1 MKKRLLSALLTVAM
15 MFSLFPASA
24 FASADQTRGGV
35 DVSTPQTLDTENDPA
50 DVIEIVFNPNGPAL
64 NNSQNPYS
72 PYNPRG
78 GLDWDAMGIDP
89 TRYIEID
96 DRGTPS
102 LSYTATDPAGNKLW
116 TYTCTGFNE
125 SLDLISGRF
134 KLVNRPHPVNL
145 MPIVVGSYSDP
156 HPAAELMDADLDFEL
171 ITLTVNEGCKISGG
185 HYENFHHPAYYDT
198 IPEIVNYGEIS
209 DGTFKDCRVG
219 FRYSRPGLT
228 SVISGGEFSNTRTYQ
243 SYAYHATK
251 ITGGT
256 FHHCLVEF
264 DESIEASAGRLPV
277 FENAMIGFCGTADRG
292 AVVKG
297 GMFRGCAFRP
307 SRDGNSVIEN
317 GFFMFARGDGNSS
330 NKLQAIKGGLFVGL
344 KIDDSYL
351 QDPSNS
357 PYYHVTI
364 EGTVENEH
372 SYLRVISAKDEY
384 DNLYE
389 PGVYSTYPD
398 IYQYHSGTAT
408 VPSTKLATRDF
419 RDAYKNGE
427 PLEIFGN
434 QFTFNDSTAAK
445 NITIDADVL
454 LKRIPLLTLPEKV
467 ENVTGSDMNGTALR
481 AGASA
486 YVRQR
491 HAVSFAQDSSHPD
504 AVYTANDTPLT
515 PAADGVY
522 SYTMAGPD
530 DVVVK
535 QLNKL
540 AIKADG
546 TPDTDGTFK
555 ETGTD
560 GGTTWYG
567 NGWHY
572 DGTTLTITA
581 NQDLSGAK
589 VSVPTEVTSGT
600 TRNGLFEHGL
610 TLNGGNATNSV
621 VFESFTDNTGTAQP
635 KTLHVP
641 AGATVNGAVCA
652 SGTAY
657 ILGDPALTVG
667 QPAGT
672 PVGSLWKA
680 EGSDGSAVSESDLSL
695 PEGSFGN
702 AELAFKMGER
712 SELTLTLTQPPVRS
726 LSVPEN
732 CTVYINGIAQ
742 TPADSYLVHPGETV
756 KVENPD
762 PTGGPYAW
770 SSEEVTLTPS
780 ADTSSCSFVV
790 PAGEGGITIA
800 VTTAPDSP
808 PTPDVT
814 DDAGASVG
822 GSIAVSVLLGGAAY
836 LVGTNIWLTELYG
849 TVPQNRIQL
858 ALALWNRANCPAPE
872 STVLY
877 PDIDED
883 DADAQAAARWCV
895 EQGLLKDYRKTD
907 ADGTET
913 AVFKPYLYTFRAK
926 SIKAWYDLDR
936 LLHETQ

>member
-35 DVSTPQTLDTENDPA
+35 DVSAPQTLDTENDLA
-50 DVIEIVFNPNGPAL
+50 DVTKIVFNPNGPVL
-64 NNSQNPYS
+64 NNSF
-72 PYNPRG
+72 NPRG
-78 GLDWDAMGIDP
+78 GLNWDDMGIDP
-89 TRYIEID
+89 TDYMTTD
-96 DRGTPS
+96 DRGIPS
-102 LSYTATDPAGNKLW
+102 LSYTDIDSAGNALW

-125 SLDLISGRF
+125 SLYLISGRF
-134 KLVNRPHPVNL
+134 ELVNRPRPVNL
-145 MPIVVGSYSDP
+145 MHIVVGSYSDP
-156 HPAAELMDADLDFEL
+156 HPAAELMDADLDFNE

-185 HYENFHHPAYYDT
+185 HYENFHHPAYDGF
-198 IPEIVNYGEIS
+198 EILNYGEIS
-209 DGTFKDCRVG
+209 GGTFKDCRVDFYG
-219 FRYSRPGLT
+219 NPDLPT
-228 SVISGGEFSNTRTYQ
+228 VISGGEFSNTTTTQ
-243 SYAYHATK
+243 SFAYHATK

-277 FENAMIGFCGTADRG
+277 FDDARIDFCGTAERG

-297 GMFRGCAFRP
+297 GLFRGCYFRP
-307 SRDGNSVIEN
+307 SDYGNSVIEN
-317 GFFMFARGDGNSS
+317 GFFLSASGEVYTS
-330 NKLQAIKGGLFVGL
+330 NKLQAIKGGLFFNSR
-344 KIDDSYL
+344 INDRYL
-351 QDPSNS
+351 EEPSNS
-357 PYYHVTI
+357 PYYYVTI
-364 EGTVENEH
+364 EGDVKNRH
-372 SYLRVISAKDEY
+372 SYLSVISAKDEY
-384 DNLYE
+384 GNPCD
-389 PGVYSTYPD
+389 PGRYTTYPD
-398 IYQYHSGTAT
+398 IYQYYSGAATA
-408 VPSTKLATRDF
+408 PSIKLATRDF

-427 PLEIFGN
+427 PLEIFGK
-434 QFTFNDSTAAK
+434 QFTFNDSTAAD

-467 ENVTGSDMNGTALR
+467 ENVTGSDMNGTALQ
-481 AGASA
+481 AGESA

-491 HAVSFAQDSSHPD
+491 HAVSFTQDPSHRD
-504 AVYTANDTPLT
+504 AVYTANDTLLT
-515 PAADGVY
+515 PAGGVY

-546 TPDTDGTFK
+546 KPDTDGTFK

-560 GGTTWYG
+560 GVTTTWYG
-567 NGWHY
+567 DGWHY

-589 VSVPTEVTSGT
+589 VSVPTEVTGGT
-600 TRNGLFEHGL
+600 TQNGLFEHGL
-610 TLNGGNATNSV
+610 TLSGGNATNSV
-621 VFESFTDNTGTAQP
+621 VFESFTDRTSTAQP
-635 KTLHVP
+635 KILHVP
-641 AGATVNGAVCA
+641 AGATINEAGCA
-652 SGTAY
+652 SGTADL
-657 ILGDPALTVG
+657 LGDPALTVG

-680 EGSDGSAVSESDLSL
+680 SSNGAAVSESDLSL

-726 LSVPEN
+726 LFVPEN

-742 TPADSYLVHPGETV
+742 PPAESYLVHPGETV

-790 PAGEGGITIA
+790 PAGEGDITIA
-800 VTTAPDSP
+800 VTTAPGSP
-808 PTPDVT
+808 TTPDVT
-814 DDAGASVG
+814 DGAGASVG

-858 ALALWNRANCPAPE
+858 ALALWNRADCPTPE

-883 DADAQAAARWCV
+883 DTDAQAAARWCV

>member
-1 MKKRLLSALLTVAM
+1 M
-15 MFSLFPASA
+15 
-24 FASADQTRGGV
+24 
-35 DVSTPQTLDTENDPA
+35 
-50 DVIEIVFNPNGPAL
+50 L
-64 NNSQNPYS
+64 NNS
-72 PYNPRG
+72 YNPKG
-78 GLDWDAMGIDP
+78 GLDWAIMGIDP
-89 TRYIEID
+89 TPYMEKD
-96 DRGTPS
+96 DRGIPS
-102 LSYTATDPAGNKLW
+102 LSYTATDSAGNKLW
-116 TYTCTGFNE
+116 TYTCTGFSE

-145 MPIVVGSYSDP
+145 MPIDVGSSSS
-156 HPAAELMDADLDFEL
+156 AAELMNADLDFEL

-185 HYENFHHPAYYDT
+185 YYENLHHPAYYDT

-209 DGTFKDCRVG
+209 DGTFKNCRVG

-264 DESIEASAGRLPV
+264 DESIEASAGSLPV

-297 GMFRGCAFRP
+297 GIFKNCAFRP

-317 GFFMFARGDGNSS
+317 GFFMFAHGDGNSS
-330 NKLQAIKGGLFVGL
+330 NQLQAIKGGLFVGL

-351 QDPSNS
+351 QNPSNS

-384 DNLYE
+384 DNLYK
-389 PGVYSTYPD
+389 PGEYPTYPD
-398 IYQYHSGTAT
+398 IYQYYSVPAT
-408 VPSTKLATRDF
+408 VPSTKLTTRDF

-434 QFTFNDSTAAK
+434 QFTFNDGDSDSTADN
-445 NITIDADVL
+445 NITINTNVL

-467 ENVTGSDMNGTALR
+467 ENVTGTDMDGHPLQ

-486 YVRQR
+486 YVRQQ
-491 HAVSFAQDSSHPD
+491 HGVSFKQDSNHPD

-515 PAADGVY
+515 PAGGVY

-540 AIKADG
+540 AIKPDG
-546 TPDTDGTFK
+546 KPDTDGTFK

-560 GGTTWYG
+560 GVTTTWYG
-567 NGWHY
+567 DGWHY

-581 NQDLSGAK
+581 DQDLSGAK

-600 TRNGLFEHGL
+600 TQNGLFEHGL

-621 VFESFTDNTGTAQP
+621 VFEPFVDNTGTAQP
-635 KTLHVP
+635 KILHVP
-641 AGATVNGAVCA
+641 AGATINGAVCT

-680 EGSDGSAVSESDLSL
+680 SSNGAAVSESDLSL

-702 AELAFKMGER
+702 AELKFRMGER

-726 LSVPEN
+726 LFVPEN
-732 CTVYINGIAQ
+732 CTVYINGNAQ
-742 TPADSYLVHPGETV
+742 PSAESYLVHPDETV

-770 SSEEVTLTPS
+770 SSEEVTLTSS

-790 PAGEGGITIA
+790 PAGEGDITIA

-858 ALALWNRANCPAPE
+858 ALALWNRADCPTPE

-883 DADAQAAARWCV
+883 DTDAQAAARWCV

>member
-1 MKKRLLSALLTVAM
+1 M
-15 MFSLFPASA
+15 
-24 FASADQTRGGV
+24 

-50 DVIEIVFNPNGPAL
+50 DVIKIVFNRNGQVL
-64 NNSQNPYS
+64 NNS
-72 PYNPRG
+72 YNPKG
-78 GLDWDAMGIDP
+78 GLDWDAMGINP
-89 TRYIEID
+89 TPYMEKD
-96 DRGTPS
+96 DRGIPS
-102 LSYTATDPAGNKLW
+102 LSYTAIDPAGNTLW
-116 TYTCTGFNE
+116 TYTCRGFSE

-134 KLVNRPHPVNL
+134 ELVNRPHPVNL
-145 MPIVVGSYSDP
+145 MPIDVGSSSS
-156 HPAAELMDADLDFEL
+156 AAELMGADLDFTE
-171 ITLTVNEGCKISGG
+171 ITLTVNEGSKISGG
-185 HYENFHHPAYYDT
+185 YYENLHHIFYDGS
-198 IPEIVNYGEIS
+198 EIVNYGEIS
-209 DGTFKDCRVG
+209 GGTFKNCRVD
-219 FRYSRPGLT
+219 FRSSPGLT
-228 SVISGGEFSNTRTYQ
+228 TVISGGDFSNTITYQ

-256 FHHCLVEF
+256 FHRCLVEF
-264 DESIEASAGRLPV
+264 DESIEASAGSLPV
-277 FENAMIGFCGTADRG
+277 FEGAMIGFCGTADRG

-297 GMFRGCAFRP
+297 GVFKSCAFRP

-330 NKLQAIKGGLFVGL
+330 NQLQSIKGGLFVGL
-344 KIDDSYL
+344 KINDSYL

-372 SYLRVISAKDEY
+372 SYLRVISAEDEY
-384 DNLYE
+384 GNLYD
-389 PGVYSTYPD
+389 PGRYSTYPD

-408 VPSTKLATRDF
+408 APSIKLATRDF
-419 RDAYKNGE
+419 RDAYKNDK

-434 QFTFNDSTAAK
+434 QFTFNDFNDSTAAN
-445 NITIDADVL
+445 NITINTDVL

-467 ENVTGSDMNGTALR
+467 ENVNGSDMDGTALQ
-481 AGASA
+481 AGESA
-486 YVRQR
+486 YVRQQ
-491 HAVSFAQDSSHPD
+491 HAVSFTQDSSHPD
-504 AVYTANDTPLT
+504 AVYTANDTLLT
-515 PAADGVY
+515 PAGGVY
-522 SYTMAGPD
+522 SHTMAGPD

-546 TPDTDGTFK
+546 KPDTDGTFK

-567 NGWHY
+567 DGWHY

-589 VSVPTEVTSGT
+589 VSVPTEVTGGT
-600 TRNGLFEHGL
+600 TQNGLFEHGL
-610 TLNGGNATNSV
+610 TLNGGNATESV
-621 VFESFTDNTGTAQP
+621 VFESFTDNTGTVQP

-680 EGSDGSAVSESDLSL
+680 AGSDGAAVSESDLSL

-742 TPADSYLVHPGETV
+742 TPADSYLVHPGQTV

-790 PAGEGGITIA
+790 PAGEGNITIA
-800 VTTAPDSP
+800 VTTTPDSP

-858 ALALWNRANCPAPE
+858 ALALWNRADCPTPE

-883 DADAQAAARWCV
+883 DTDAQAAARWCV

>member
-24 FASADQTRGGV
+24 FASADQTGEV

-50 DVIEIVFNPNGPAL
+50 DVTKIVFNPNG
-64 NNSQNPYS
+64 
-72 PYNPRG
+72 
-78 GLDWDAMGIDP
+78 GLDWATMRIDP
-89 TRYIEID
+89 TDYMKTD
-96 DRGTPS
+96 SSGTPT
-102 LSYTATDPAGNKLW
+102 LFYTATDSAGNKLW
-116 TYTCTGFNE
+116 TYTCSGTYE
-125 SLDLISGRF
+125 YLYLISGRF
-134 KLVNRPHPVNL
+134 ELVNRPRPDYL
-145 MPIVVGSYSDP
+145 LSIVVGSSSDP
-156 HPAAELMDADLDFEL
+156 HPAAELMDADLDFTD

-185 HYENFHHPAYYDT
+185 HYENRHHSIHDG
-198 IPEIVNYGEIS
+198 IEIVNYGEIS
-209 DGTFKDCRVG
+209 GGTFKNSRVG
-219 FRYSRPGLT
+219 FRYSSPGLT
-228 SVISGGEFSNTRTYQ
+228 SVISGGDFSNTTPQ
-243 SYAYHATK
+243 SFAYHATK

-256 FHHCLVEF
+256 FHRCLVEF
-264 DESIEASAGRLPV
+264 DESIEASAGSLPV

-344 KIDDSYL
+344 KINDSYL
-351 QDPSNS
+351 QDPLNS

-372 SYLRVISAKDEY
+372 SYLSVISAEDEY
-384 DNLYE
+384 GNPYD

-408 VPSTKLATRDF
+408 APSIKLATRDF
-419 RDAYKNGE
+419 RDAYKNDK
-427 PLEIFGN
+427 PLEIFGK
-434 QFTFNDSTAAK
+434 QFTFNDSDSTAAN
-445 NITIDADVL
+445 NITINTDVL

-467 ENVTGSDMNGTALR
+467 ENVTGSDMNGTALQ

-486 YVRQR
+486 YVRQQ
-491 HAVSFAQDSSHPD
+491 HAVSFTQDSSHLD

-515 PAADGVY
+515 PAGGVY

-540 AIKADG
+540 AIKPDG
-546 TPDTDGTFK
+546 KPDTDGTFK

-560 GGTTWYG
+560 GVTTTWYG
-567 NGWHY
+567 DGWHY

-610 TLNGGNATNSV
+610 TLSSGNATDSV
-621 VFESFTDNTGTAQP
+621 VFESFTDRTGTAQP

-641 AGATVNGAVCA
+641 AGATINEAVCA

-680 EGSDGSAVSESDLSL
+680 GSNGAAVSESDLSL

-702 AELAFKMGER
+702 AELKFRMGER

-756 KVENPD
+756 KVENSD

-790 PAGEGGITIA
+790 PAGEGNITIA
-800 VTTAPDSP
+800 VTTTPDSP
-808 PTPDVT
+808 TTPDVT

-858 ALALWNRANCPAPE
+858 ALALWNRADCPTPE

-883 DADAQAAARWCV
+883 DTDAQAAARWCV

>member
-1 MKKRLLSALLTVAM
+1 MEPDS
-15 MFSLFPASA
+15 S
-24 FASADQTRGGV
+24 
-35 DVSTPQTLDTENDPA
+35 
-50 DVIEIVFNPNGPAL
+50 
-64 NNSQNPYS
+64 
-72 PYNPRG
+72 
-78 GLDWDAMGIDP
+78 
-89 TRYIEID
+89 
-96 DRGTPS
+96 GTPT
-102 LSYTATDPAGNKLW
+102 LFYTATDHAGNKLW
-116 TYTCTGFNE
+116 TYTCRGTYE
-125 SLDLISGRF
+125 YLYLISGRF
-134 KLVNRPHPVNL
+134 ELVNRPQPDYL
-145 MPIVVGSYSDP
+145 LSIDVGSSSS
-156 HPAAELMDADLDFEL
+156 AAELMDADLNFNL
-171 ITLTVNEGCKISGG
+171 ITLTVNEGSKISGG
-185 HYENFHHPAYYDT
+185 HYENLHNTYHRGF
-198 IPEIVNYGEIS
+198 EILNYGEIS
-209 DGTFKDCRVG
+209 GGTFKNCRVD
-219 FRYSRPGLT
+219 FRGSPAFPT
-228 SVISGGEFSNTRTYQ
+228 VISGGDFSNSITHQ
-243 SYAYHATK
+243 SFAYHATK

-277 FENAMIGFCGTADRG
+277 FEGAMIGFRGTEERG

-297 GMFRGCAFRP
+297 GLFRNCDFRP
-307 SRDGNSVIEN
+307 SRYGNSVIEN
-317 GFFMFARGDGNSS
+317 GFFLFACGDVNSRQ
-330 NKLQAIKGGLFVGL
+330 KLQAINGGLFVGL

-357 PYYHVTI
+357 PFYHVTI

-384 DNLYE
+384 GNLYD
-389 PGVYSTYPD
+389 PGGYSTYPD
-398 IYQYHSGTAT
+398 IYQYYNGNATA
-408 VPSTKLATRDF
+408 PSIKLTTRDF

-434 QFTFNDSTAAK
+434 QFTFNDSTAAN

-467 ENVTGSDMNGTALR
+467 ENVTGSDMNGTALQ
-481 AGASA
+481 AGKSA

-491 HAVSFAQDSSHPD
+491 HAVSFTQDSSHPD

-515 PAADGVY
+515 PAGGVY

-546 TPDTDGTFK
+546 KPDTDGTFK

-560 GGTTWYG
+560 GVTTTWYG
-567 NGWHY
+567 DGWHY

-581 NQDLSGAK
+581 DQDLSGAK

-600 TRNGLFEHGL
+600 TQNGLFEHGL

-621 VFESFTDNTGTAQP
+621 VFESFTDRTDTAQP
-635 KTLHVP
+635 KILHVP
-641 AGATVNGAVCA
+641 AGATINGAVCT

-680 EGSDGSAVSESDLSL
+680 EGSDGAAVSESDLSL

-726 LSVPEN
+726 LFVPEN

-742 TPADSYLVHPGETV
+742 PPAESYLVHPGETV
-756 KVENPD
+756 KVENSD
-762 PTGGPYAW
+762 STGGPYTW

-790 PAGEGGITIA
+790 PAGEGNITIA
-800 VTTAPDSP
+800 VTTAPGSP
-808 PTPDVT
+808 TTPDVT
-814 DDAGASVG
+814 DGAGASVG

-858 ALALWNRANCPAPE
+858 ALALWNRADRPVPE

-883 DADAQAAARWCV
+883 DTDAQAAARWCV

>member
-24 FASADQTRGGV
+24 FASADQTGEV

-50 DVIEIVFNPNGPAL
+50 DVTKIVFNPNG
-64 NNSQNPYS
+64 
-72 PYNPRG
+72 
-78 GLDWDAMGIDP
+78 GLDWATMRIDP
-89 TRYIEID
+89 TDYMKTD
-96 DRGTPS
+96 SSGTPT
-102 LSYTATDPAGNKLW
+102 LFYTATDSAGNKLW
-116 TYTCTGFNE
+116 TYTCSGTYE
-125 SLDLISGRF
+125 YLYLISGRF
-134 KLVNRPHPVNL
+134 ELVNRPRPDYL
-145 MPIVVGSYSDP
+145 LSIVVGSSSDP
-156 HPAAELMDADLDFEL
+156 HPAAELMDADLDFTD

-185 HYENFHHPAYYDT
+185 HYENRHHSIHDG
-198 IPEIVNYGEIS
+198 IEIVNYGEIS
-209 DGTFKDCRVG
+209 GGTFKNSRVG
-219 FRYSRPGLT
+219 FRYSSPGLT
-228 SVISGGEFSNTRTYQ
+228 SVISGGDFSNTTPQ
-243 SYAYHATK
+243 SFAYHATK

-256 FHHCLVEF
+256 FHRCLVEF
-264 DESIEASAGRLPV
+264 DESIEASAGSLPV

-344 KIDDSYL
+344 KINDSYL
-351 QDPSNS
+351 QDPLNS

-372 SYLRVISAKDEY
+372 SYLSVISAEDEY
-384 DNLYE
+384 GNLYN

-408 VPSTKLATRDF
+408 APSTKLTTRDF
-419 RDAYKNGE
+419 RDAYKNDK

-467 ENVTGSDMNGTALR
+467 ENVTGSDMNGTALQ
-481 AGASA
+481 AGESA

-491 HAVSFAQDSSHPD
+491 HAVSFMQDSSHRD

-515 PAADGVY
+515 PAGGVY

-540 AIKADG
+540 AIKPDG
-546 TPDTDGTFK
+546 KPDTDGTFK

-560 GGTTWYG
+560 GVTTTWYG
-567 NGWHY
+567 DGWHY

-581 NQDLSGAK
+581 NQDLIGAK
-589 VSVPTEVTSGT
+589 VSVPTEVTGGT
-600 TRNGLFEHGL
+600 TQNGLFEHGL
-610 TLNGGNATNSV
+610 TLSGGNATDSV

-858 ALALWNRANCPAPE
+858 ALALWNRADCPTPE

-883 DADAQAAARWCV
+883 DTDAQAAARWCV

>member
-1 MKKRLLSALLTVAM
+1 MHRR
-15 MFSLFPASA
+15 
-24 FASADQTRGGV
+24 TRPGGGV
-35 DVSTPQTLDTENDPA
+35 DVSTPQTLDTENDLA
-50 DVIEIVFNPNGPAL
+50 DVTEIVFNPNGPVL
-64 NNSQNPYS
+64 NNS
-72 PYNPRG
+72 YNPKG
-78 GLDWDAMGIDP
+78 GLDWATMGIDP
-89 TRYIEID
+89 TPYMEKD
-96 DRGTPS
+96 DRGIPS
-102 LSYTATDPAGNKLW
+102 LSYTATDSAGNKLW
-116 TYTCTGFNE
+116 TYTCTGFSE

-156 HPAAELMDADLDFEL
+156 HPAAELMDADLDFNE
-171 ITLTVNEGCKISGG
+171 ITLTVTEGCKISGG
-185 HYENFHHPAYYDT
+185 NYENFHHPAYGGF
-198 IPEIVNYGEIS
+198 EILNYGEIS
-209 DGTFKDCRVG
+209 GGTFKDCCVD
-219 FRYSRPGLT
+219 FYSRPGLT
-228 SVISGGEFSNTRTYQ
+228 TVISGGDFRNTITHQ

-256 FHHCLVEF
+256 FHRCLVEF

-277 FENAMIGFCGTADRG
+277 FEGAMIGFRGTEERG

-297 GMFRGCAFRP
+297 GLFRNCDFRP
-307 SRDGNSVIEN
+307 SRYGNSVIEN
-317 GFFMFARGDGNSS
+317 GFFLFACGDVNSRQ
-330 NKLQAIKGGLFVGL
+330 KLQAINGGLFVGL

-372 SYLRVISAKDEY
+372 SYLRVISAEDEY
-384 DNLYE
+384 GNLYD

-408 VPSTKLATRDF
+408 APSTKLTTRDF
-419 RDAYKNGE
+419 RDAYKNGG
-427 PLEIFGN
+427 PLDIFGK
-434 QFTFNDSTAAK
+434 QFTFNDSTAAN
-445 NITIDADVL
+445 NITINTDVL

-467 ENVTGSDMNGTALR
+467 ENVTGSNMNGTALQ

-486 YVRQR
+486 YVRQQ
-491 HAVSFAQDSSHPD
+491 HAVSFTQDPSHPD

-515 PAADGVY
+515 PAGGVY

-540 AIKADG
+540 AIKPDG

-567 NGWHY
+567 DGWHY
-572 DGTTLTITA
+572 NGTTLTITA
-581 NQDLSGAK
+581 DQDLSGAK
-589 VSVPTEVTSGT
+589 ISVPTEVTGGT
-600 TRNGLFEHGL
+600 TQNGLFEHGL

-621 VFESFTDNTGTAQP
+621 VFESFTDRTDTAQP
-635 KTLHVP
+635 KILHVP
-641 AGATVNGAVCA
+641 AGATINEAVCA

-680 EGSDGSAVSESDLSL
+680 EGPDGAAVSESDLSL

-702 AELAFKMGER
+702 AKLTFKMGER

-770 SSEEVTLTPS
+770 SSGEVTLTPS

-790 PAGEGGITIA
+790 PAGEGDITIA

-858 ALALWNRANCPAPE
+858 ALALWNRADCPTPE

-883 DADAQAAARWCV
+883 DTDAQAAARWCV

>member
-50 DVIEIVFNPNGPAL
+50 DVTKIVFNPNGPVL
-64 NNSQNPYS
+64 NNSF
-72 PYNPRG
+72 NPRG
-78 GLDWDAMGIDP
+78 GLDWDDMGIDP
-89 TRYIEID
+89 TDYMTTD
-96 DRGTPS
+96 DRGIPS
-102 LSYTATDPAGNKLW
+102 LSYTDIDSAGNALW

-125 SLDLISGRF
+125 SLYLISGRF
-134 KLVNRPHPVNL
+134 ELVNRPRPVNL
-145 MPIVVGSYSDP
+145 MHIVVGSYSDP
-156 HPAAELMDADLDFEL
+156 HPAAELMDADLDFNE
-171 ITLTVNEGCKISGG
+171 ITLTVTEGCKISGG
-185 HYENFHHPAYYDT
+185 HYENFHHPAYDGF
-198 IPEIVNYGEIS
+198 EILNYGEIS
-209 DGTFKDCRVG
+209 GGTFKDCRVDFYG
-219 FRYSRPGLT
+219 NPDLPT
-228 SVISGGEFSNTRTYQ
+228 VISGGEFSNTTTTQ
-243 SYAYHATK
+243 SFAYHATK

-277 FENAMIGFCGTADRG
+277 FDDARIDFCGTAERG

-297 GMFRGCAFRP
+297 GLFRGCYFRP
-307 SRDGNSVIEN
+307 SDYGNSVIEN
-317 GFFMFARGDGNSS
+317 GFFLSASGEVYTS
-330 NKLQAIKGGLFVGL
+330 NKLQAIKGGLFFNSR
-344 KIDDSYL
+344 INDRYL
-351 QDPSNS
+351 EEPSNS
-357 PYYHVTI
+357 PYYYVTI
-364 EGTVENEH
+364 EGDVKNRH
-372 SYLRVISAKDEY
+372 SYLSVISAKDEY
-384 DNLYE
+384 GNPCD
-389 PGVYSTYPD
+389 PGRYTTYPD
-398 IYQYHSGTAT
+398 IYQYYSGAATA
-408 VPSTKLATRDF
+408 PSIKLATRDF

-427 PLEIFGN
+427 PLDIFGK
-434 QFTFNDSTAAK
+434 QFTFNDSTAAN

-467 ENVTGSDMNGTALR
+467 ENVTGSDMNGTALQ
-481 AGASA
+481 AGESA

-491 HAVSFAQDSSHPD
+491 HAVSFTQDSSHPD
-504 AVYTANDTPLT
+504 AVYTANDTLLT
-515 PAADGVY
+515 PAGGVY

-540 AIKADG
+540 AIKPDG
-546 TPDTDGTFK
+546 KPDTDGTFK

-560 GGTTWYG
+560 GVTTTWYG
-567 NGWHY
+567 DGWHY

-581 NQDLSGAK
+581 DQDLSGAK
-589 VSVPTEVTSGT
+589 VSVPTEVTGGT

-621 VFESFTDNTGTAQP
+621 VFEPFVDNTGTAQP
-635 KTLHVP
+635 KILHVP
-641 AGATVNGAVCA
+641 AGATINGAVCA

-680 EGSDGSAVSESDLSL
+680 KGSDGAAVSESDLSL

-702 AELAFKMGER
+702 AELKFRMGER

-726 LSVPEN
+726 LFVPEN
-732 CTVYINGIAQ
+732 CTVYINDIAQ
-742 TPADSYLVHPGETV
+742 TPAESYRVHPGETV

-770 SSEEVTLTPS
+770 SSGEVTLTPS

-790 PAGEGGITIA
+790 PAGEGDITIA
-800 VTTAPDSP
+800 VTTAPGSP

-858 ALALWNRANCPAPE
+858 ALALWNRADCPTPE

-883 DADAQAAARWCV
+883 DTDAQAAARWCV

>member
-1 MKKRLLSALLTVAM
+1 MKKRLLSALLAVAM

-50 DVIEIVFNPNGPAL
+50 DVIEIVFNPNGPVL
-64 NNSQNPYS
+64 NNS
-72 PYNPRG
+72 YNPKG
-78 GLDWDAMGIDP
+78 GLDWDDMGIDP
-89 TRYIEID
+89 TDYMTTD
-96 DRGTPS
+96 DRGTPT
-102 LSYTATDPAGNKLW
+102 LSYTATDSAGNKLW
-116 TYTCTGFNE
+116 TYYYSYPYE
-125 SLDLISGRF
+125 YLYLISGRF
-134 KLVNRPHPVNL
+134 ELVNRPRPAYL
-145 MPIVVGSYSDP
+145 LSIVVGSYSDP
-156 HPAAELMDADLDFEL
+156 HPAAELMGADLDFTD
-171 ITLTVNEGCKISGG
+171 ITLTVTEGCKISGG
-185 HYENFHHPAYYDT
+185 HYENRHHSIHDGF
-198 IPEIVNYGEIS
+198 EIVNYGEIS
-209 DGTFKDCRVG
+209 GGTFKNSRVD
-219 FRYSRPGLT
+219 FHSRPGLT
-228 SVISGGEFSNTRTYQ
+228 TVISGGEFSNTTPQ
-243 SYAYHATK
+243 SFAYHATK

-264 DESIEASAGRLPV
+264 DESIEASAGHLPV
-277 FENAMIGFCGTADRG
+277 FDDARIDFCGTAERG

-297 GMFRGCAFRP
+297 GLFRGCYFRP
-307 SRDGNSVIEN
+307 SDYGNSVIEN
-317 GFFMFARGDGNSS
+317 GFFLSASGEVYTT
-330 NKLQAIKGGLFVGL
+330 NKLQAITGGLFFNSR
-344 KIDDSYL
+344 INDRYL
-351 QDPSNS
+351 EEPSNS
-357 PYYHVTI
+357 PYYYVTI
-364 EGTVENEH
+364 EGDVKNRH
-372 SYLRVISAKDEY
+372 SYLSVISAKDEY
-384 DNLYE
+384 GNPCD
-389 PGVYSTYPD
+389 PGRYTTYPD
-398 IYQYHSGTAT
+398 IYQYYSGAATA
-408 VPSTKLATRDF
+408 PSIKLATRDF

-434 QFTFNDSTAAK
+434 QFTFNDSTAAD

-491 HAVSFAQDSSHPD
+491 HEVSFTQDSSHPD

-540 AIKADG
+540 AIKPDG
-546 TPDTDGTFK
+546 KPDTDGTFK

-560 GGTTWYG
+560 GVTTTWYG
-567 NGWHY
+567 DGWHY

-589 VSVPTEVTSGT
+589 VSVPTEVTDGT

-610 TLNGGNATNSV
+610 TLNGGNATESV
-621 VFESFTDNTGTAQP
+621 VFESFTDNTGAAHP
-635 KTLHVP
+635 KILHVP
-641 AGATVNGAVCA
+641 AGATINEAVCA

-680 EGSDGSAVSESDLSL
+680 EGSDGAAVSERDLSL

-756 KVENPD
+756 KVVNPD

-790 PAGEGGITIA
+790 PAGEGNITIA

-858 ALALWNRANCPAPE
+858 ALALWNRADCPAPE

>member
-1 MKKRLLSALLTVAM
+1 M
-15 MFSLFPASA
+15 
-24 FASADQTRGGV
+24 

-50 DVIEIVFNPNGPAL
+50 DVTKIVFNPNGPVL
-64 NNSQNPYS
+64 NNSQK
-72 PYNPRG
+72 PYNPEG
-78 GLDWDAMGIDP
+78 GLDWAAMGINPAPYMKTDSSG
-89 TRYIEID
+89 I
-96 DRGTPS
+96 PS
-102 LSYTATDPAGNKLW
+102 LIYTATDSAGNALW
-116 TYTCTGFNE
+116 KYIYSYPNE
-125 SLDLISGRF
+125 SLYLISGRF
-134 KLVNRPHPVNL
+134 ELVNRPRPAYL
-145 MPIVVGSYSDP
+145 LSIDVGSYSDP
-156 HPAAELMDADLDFEL
+156 HSAAELMNADLDFNS
-171 ITLTVNEGCKISGG
+171 ITLTVNEGSKISGG
-185 HYENFHHPAYYDT
+185 HYENLHHS
-198 IPEIVNYGEIS
+198 IHRGFEIVNHGEIS
-209 DGTFKDCRVG
+209 GGTFKDCRVD
-219 FRYSRPGLT
+219 FHSNPGLT
-228 SVISGGEFSNTRTYQ
+228 TVISGGDFSNTTTNQ
-243 SYAYHATK
+243 SFAYHATK

-256 FHHCLVEF
+256 FHDCLVEF
-264 DESIEASAGRLPV
+264 DESIEASAGHLPV
-277 FENAMIGFCGTADRG
+277 FEDAKIDFCGTEERG

-297 GMFRGCAFRP
+297 GMFKSCYFCP
-307 SRDGNSVIEN
+307 SSYGNSVIEN
-317 GFFMFARGDGNSS
+317 GFFLFAYGDVYSY
-330 NKLQAIKGGLFVGL
+330 NKLQAITGGLFVSSKINDRYL
-344 KIDDSYL
+344 K
-351 QDPSNS
+351 DPSNS
-357 PYYHVTI
+357 PYYYVTI
-364 EGTVENEH
+364 EGTVKNDY
-372 SYLRVISAKDEY
+372 SYLSLISAKDEY
-384 DNLYE
+384 GNLYDL
-389 PGVYSTYPD
+389 GGYSTYPD
-398 IYQYHSGTAT
+398 IYQYYSGAATA
-408 VPSTKLATRDF
+408 PSIKLTTGDF
-419 RDAYKNGE
+419 RDAYKKGE
-427 PLEIFGN
+427 PLDIFGN
-434 QFTFNDSTAAK
+434 QFTFNDRTAAN

-467 ENVTGSDMNGTALR
+467 ESVTGSDMNGTALQ

-491 HAVSFAQDSSHPD
+491 HAVSFTQDPSHPD
-504 AVYTANDTPLT
+504 AVYTANDTLLT
-515 PAADGVY
+515 PAGGVY
-522 SYTMAGPD
+522 RYTMAGPD

-560 GGTTWYG
+560 GVTTWYG
-567 NGWHY
+567 DGWHY

-581 NQDLSGAK
+581 DQDLSGAK
-589 VSVPTEVTSGT
+589 VSVPTEVTGGT
-600 TRNGLFEHGL
+600 TQNGLFEHGL
-610 TLNGGNATNSV
+610 TLNGGNATESV
-621 VFESFTDNTGTAQP
+621 VFESFVDNTGTAQP

-641 AGATVNGAVCA
+641 AGATVNGAVCT

-657 ILGDPALTVG
+657 ILGDPALKVG

-680 EGSDGSAVSESDLSL
+680 EGSDGAAVSESDLSL

-726 LSVPEN
+726 LSVPKN

-742 TPADSYLVHPGETV
+742 TPAESYLVHPGQTV
-756 KVENPD
+756 KVENLD

-808 PTPDVT
+808 TTPDVT

-858 ALALWNRANCPAPE
+858 ALALWNRADCPAPE

-883 DADAQAAARWCV
+883 DTDAQAAARWCV

>member
-35 DVSTPQTLDTENDPA
+35 DVSTPQTLDTENDLA
-50 DVIEIVFNPNGPAL
+50 DVTEIVFNPNGPVL
-64 NNSQNPYS
+64 NNS
-72 PYNPRG
+72 YNPKG

-89 TRYIEID
+89 TPYMEKD

-102 LSYTATDPAGNKLW
+102 LSYTATDSAGNKLW
-116 TYTCTGFNE
+116 TYTCRGFSE

-156 HPAAELMDADLDFEL
+156 HPAAELMDADLDFNE
-171 ITLTVNEGCKISGG
+171 ITLTVTEGCKISGG
-185 HYENFHHPAYYDT
+185 HYENFHHPAYDGF
-198 IPEIVNYGEIS
+198 EILNYGEIS
-209 DGTFKDCRVG
+209 GGTFKNCRVD
-219 FRYSRPGLT
+219 FRSSPGLT
-228 SVISGGEFSNTRTYQ
+228 TVISGGDFSNTITYQ

-256 FHHCLVEF
+256 FHRCLVEF
-264 DESIEASAGRLPV
+264 DESIEASAGSLPV
-277 FENAMIGFCGTADRG
+277 FEGAMIGFRGTEERG

-297 GMFRGCAFRP
+297 GVFKSCAFRP

-330 NKLQAIKGGLFVGL
+330 NQLQAIKGGLFVGL
-344 KIDDSYL
+344 KINDSYL
-351 QDPSNS
+351 QNPSNS

-372 SYLRVISAKDEY
+372 SYLRVISAEDEY
-384 DNLYE
+384 GNLYN
-389 PGVYSTYPD
+389 PGRYSTYPD

-408 VPSTKLATRDF
+408 APSIKLATRDF
-419 RDAYKNGE
+419 RDAYKNDK

-434 QFTFNDSTAAK
+434 QFTFNDFNDSTAAN
-445 NITIDADVL
+445 NITINTDVL

-467 ENVTGSDMNGTALR
+467 ENVTGSDMNGTALQ
-481 AGASA
+481 AGKSA

-491 HAVSFAQDSSHPD
+491 HAVSFTQDSSHPD

-515 PAADGVY
+515 PAGGVY

-567 NGWHY
+567 DGWHY
-572 DGTTLTITA
+572 DGTTLTITD
-581 NQDLSGAK
+581 NQDLRGAK
-589 VSVPTEVTSGT
+589 VSVHTEVTGGT

-610 TLNGGNATNSV
+610 TLNGGNATESV
-621 VFESFTDNTGTAQP
+621 VFESFTDNTGAAQP

-641 AGATVNGAVCA
+641 ASATINEAVCN

-680 EGSDGSAVSESDLSL
+680 SSNGAAVSESDLSL

-742 TPADSYLVHPGETV
+742 TPADNYLVHPGETV
-756 KVENPD
+756 KVVNPD

-780 ADTSSCSFVV
+780 ADTSSCSFVI

-858 ALALWNRANCPAPE
+858 ALALWNRADCPTPE

>member
-1 MKKRLLSALLTVAM
+1 MKKRLLSALLAVAM

-50 DVIEIVFNPNGPAL
+50 DVTEIVFNRNGPVL
-64 NNSQNPYS
+64 NNS
-72 PYNPRG
+72 YNPKG
-78 GLDWDAMGIDP
+78 GLDWATMGIDP
-89 TRYIEID
+89 TPYMEKD
-96 DRGTPS
+96 DRGIPS
-102 LSYTATDPAGNKLW
+102 LSYTATDSAGNKLW
-116 TYTCTGFNE
+116 TYTCRGFSE

-145 MPIVVGSYSDP
+145 MPIDVGSYSDP
-156 HPAAELMDADLDFEL
+156 HPAAELMDADLDFNE

-185 HYENFHHPAYYDT
+185 HYENFHHPAYDGF
-198 IPEIVNYGEIS
+198 EILNYGEIS
-209 DGTFKDCRVG
+209 GGTFKNCRVD
-219 FRYSRPGLT
+219 FRSSPGLT
-228 SVISGGEFSNTRTYQ
+228 TVISGGDFSNTITYQ

-256 FHHCLVEF
+256 FHRCLVEF
-264 DESIEASAGRLPV
+264 DESIEASAGSLPV
-277 FENAMIGFCGTADRG
+277 FEGAMIGFRGTEERG

-330 NKLQAIKGGLFVGL
+330 NQLQAIKGGLFVGL
-344 KIDDSYL
+344 KINDSYL
-351 QDPSNS
+351 QNPSNS

-372 SYLRVISAKDEY
+372 SYLSVISAKDEY
-384 DNLYE
+384 GNLYN
-389 PGVYSTYPD
+389 PGRYSTYPD

-408 VPSTKLATRDF
+408 APSIKLATRDF
-419 RDAYKNGE
+419 RDAYKNDK
-427 PLEIFGN
+427 PLEIFGK
-434 QFTFNDSTAAK
+434 QFTFNDSTAAN

-467 ENVTGSDMNGTALR
+467 ENVTGSDMNGTALQ

-491 HAVSFAQDSSHPD
+491 HAVSFTQDSSHPD
-504 AVYTANDTPLT
+504 AVYTANDTLLT
-515 PAADGVY
+515 PAGGVY

-546 TPDTDGTFK
+546 KPDTDGTFK

-560 GGTTWYG
+560 GVTTWYG

-572 DGTTLTITA
+572 NGTTLTITA
-581 NQDLSGAK
+581 DQDLSGAK
-589 VSVPTEVTSGT
+589 VSVPTEVTGGT
-600 TRNGLFEHGL
+600 TQNGLFEHGL
-610 TLNGGNATNSV
+610 TLNGGNATESV
-621 VFESFTDNTGTAQP
+621 VFESFTDNTSAAHP

-641 AGATVNGAVCA
+641 AGATINEAVCA

-680 EGSDGSAVSESDLSL
+680 ASSNGAAVSESDLSL

-702 AELAFKMGER
+702 AELKFRMGER

-732 CTVYINGIAQ
+732 CTVYINDIAQ
-742 TPADSYLVHPGETV
+742 PSAESYLVHPGETV

-790 PAGEGGITIA
+790 PAGEGNITIA
-800 VTTAPDSP
+800 VTTTPDSP

-858 ALALWNRANCPAPE
+858 ALALWNRADCPTPE

-883 DADAQAAARWCV
+883 DTDAQAAARWCV

>member
-1 MKKRLLSALLTVAM
+1 MKKRLLSALLAVAM

-50 DVIEIVFNPNGPAL
+50 DVTKIFFNPNGPVL
-64 NNSQNPYS
+64 NNSQK
-72 PYNPRG
+72 PYNPEG
-78 GLDWDAMGIDP
+78 GLDWAAMGIDP
-89 TRYIEID
+89 APYMKTD
-96 DRGTPS
+96 SSGTPT
-102 LSYTATDPAGNKLW
+102 LSYTATDSAGNKLW
-116 TYTCTGFNE
+116 TYYYSYPYE
-125 SLDLISGRF
+125 YLYLISGRF
-134 KLVNRPHPVNL
+134 ELVNRPRPAYL
-145 MPIVVGSYSDP
+145 LSIVVGSYSDP
-156 HPAAELMDADLDFEL
+156 HPAAELMGADLDFTD
-171 ITLTVNEGCKISGG
+171 ITLTVTEGCKISGG
-185 HYENFHHPAYYDT
+185 HYENRHHT
-198 IPEIVNYGEIS
+198 IHDGIEIVNYGEIS
-209 DGTFKDCRVG
+209 GGTFKNSRVD
-219 FRYSRPGLT
+219 FHSRPGLT
-228 SVISGGEFSNTRTYQ
+228 TVISGGEFSNTTPQ
-243 SYAYHATK
+243 SFAYHATK

-264 DESIEASAGRLPV
+264 DESIEASAGHLPV
-277 FENAMIGFCGTADRG
+277 FDDARIDFCGTEERG

-297 GMFRGCAFRP
+297 GLFRGCYFHP
-307 SRDGNSVIEN
+307 SKYGNSVIEN
-317 GFFMFARGDGNSS
+317 GFFLSAYGEVYTT
-330 NKLQAIKGGLFVGL
+330 NKLQAITGGLFFNSR
-344 KIDDSYL
+344 INDRYL
-351 QDPSNS
+351 EEPSNS
-357 PYYHVTI
+357 PYYYVTI

-372 SYLRVISAKDEY
+372 SYLSVISAKDEY
-384 DNLYE
+384 GNLYDL
-389 PGVYSTYPD
+389 GGYSTYPD

-408 VPSTKLATRDF
+408 VPSIKLTTRDF

-427 PLEIFGN
+427 PLDIFGK
-434 QFTFNDSTAAK
+434 QFTFNDSTAAN

-467 ENVTGSDMNGTALR
+467 ENVTGSDMNGIALQ

-491 HAVSFAQDSSHPD
+491 HEVSFTQDSSHPD

-515 PAADGVY
+515 PAGGVY
-522 SYTMAGPD
+522 RYTMAGPD

-540 AIKADG
+540 AIKPDG
-546 TPDTDGTFK
+546 KPDTDGTFK

-567 NGWHY
+567 DGWHY

-581 NQDLSGAK
+581 DQDLSGAK
-589 VSVPTEVTSGT
+589 VSVPTEVTGGT

-610 TLNGGNATNSV
+610 TLNGGNATDSV
-621 VFESFTDNTGTAQP
+621 VFESFTDRTGTAQP
-635 KTLHVP
+635 KILHVP
-641 AGATVNGAVCA
+641 AGATINEAVCA

-732 CTVYINGIAQ
+732 CTVSINGIAQ

-858 ALALWNRANCPAPE
+858 ALALWNRADCPTPE

-883 DADAQAAARWCV
+883 DTDAQAAARWCV

>member
-1 MKKRLLSALLTVAM
+1 MKKRLLSALLAVAM

-24 FASADQTRGGV
+24 FASADQTGEV

-50 DVIEIVFNPNGPAL
+50 DVTKIVFNPNG
-64 NNSQNPYS
+64 
-72 PYNPRG
+72 
-78 GLDWDAMGIDP
+78 GLDWTTMGIP
-89 TRYIEID
+89 A
-96 DRGTPS
+96 PS
-102 LSYTATDPAGNKLW
+102 METGGSDLSYTAKDSAGNDLW
-116 TYTCTGFNE
+116 TYTRMGTYE
-125 SLDLISGRF
+125 YLYLISGPF
-134 KLVNRPHPVNL
+134 KLVKRPQPDYL
-145 MPIVVGSYSDP
+145 LSIDVGSSSS
-156 HPAAELMDADLDFEL
+156 AAELMDADLNFNL
-171 ITLTVNEGCKISGG
+171 ITLTVNEGSKISGG
-185 HYENFHHPAYYDT
+185 HYENLHNTYHRGF
-198 IPEIVNYGEIS
+198 EILNYGEIS
-209 DGTFKDCRVG
+209 GGTFKDCRVG
-219 FRYSRPGLT
+219 FYGSPDLPT
-228 SVISGGEFSNTRTYQ
+228 VISGGDFSNTTTNQ
-243 SYAYHATK
+243 SFAYHATK

-256 FHHCLVEF
+256 FHDCLVEF
-264 DESIEASAGRLPV
+264 DESIEASAGHLPV
-277 FENAMIGFCGTADRG
+277 FEGARIDFCGTEERG

-297 GMFRGCAFRP
+297 GIFNSCYFCP
-307 SRDGNSVIEN
+307 SKYGNSVIEN
-317 GFFMFARGDGNSS
+317 GFFLFAYGEVYTS
-330 NKLQAIKGGLFVGL
+330 NQLQAIKGGLFVSSKIKDRYL
-344 KIDDSYL
+344 K
-351 QDPSNS
+351 DPSNS

-364 EGTVENEH
+364 EGTVKNDY
-372 SYLRVISAKDEY
+372 SYLSLISAKDEY
-384 DNLYE
+384 GNLYDL
-389 PGVYSTYPD
+389 GGYTTYPD
-398 IYQYHSGTAT
+398 IYQYHNGNATA
-408 VPSTKLATRDF
+408 PSIKLTTGDF
-419 RDAYKNGE
+419 RDAYKNDK

-434 QFTFNDSTAAK
+434 QFTFNDSDSTAAN
-445 NITIDADVL
+445 NITINADVL

-467 ENVTGSDMNGTALR
+467 ENVTGRDMNGTALQ

-486 YVRQR
+486 YVRQQ
-491 HAVSFAQDSSHPD
+491 HGVSFKQDSNHPD

-515 PAADGVY
+515 PAGGVY

-540 AIKADG
+540 AIKPDG
-546 TPDTDGTFK
+546 KPDTDGTFK

-560 GGTTWYG
+560 GVTTWYG

-600 TRNGLFEHGL
+600 TQNGLFEHGL
-610 TLNGGNATNSV
+610 TLNGGNATESV
-621 VFESFTDNTGTAQP
+621 VFESFTDNTDTAKP
-635 KTLHVP
+635 KILHVP
-641 AGATVNGAVCA
+641 AGATINEAVCA

-680 EGSDGSAVSESDLSL
+680 EGSDGAAVSESDLSL

-732 CTVYINGIAQ
+732 CTVYINGIIQ
-742 TPADSYLVHPGETV
+742 TPAESYLVHPGETV
-756 KVENPD
+756 KVEKNPD

-790 PAGEGGITIA
+790 PAGEGNITIA
-800 VTTAPDSP
+800 VTTTPDSP

-814 DDAGASVG
+814 DGAGASVG

-858 ALALWNRANCPAPE
+858 ALALWNRADCPTPE

-883 DADAQAAARWCV
+883 DTDAQAAARWCV

>member
-1 MKKRLLSALLTVAM
+1 MKKRLLSALLAVAM

-35 DVSTPQTLDTENDPA
+35 DVSTPQTLDTENDLA
-50 DVIEIVFNPNGPAL
+50 DVTEIVFNPNGPVL
-64 NNSQNPYS
+64 NNS
-72 PYNPRG
+72 YNPKG
-78 GLDWDAMGIDP
+78 GLDWDAMGINP
-89 TRYIEID
+89 APYMEKD
-96 DRGTPS
+96 DRGIPS
-102 LSYTATDPAGNKLW
+102 LSYTAIDSAGNKLW
-116 TYTCTGFNE
+116 TYTCRGFSE

-145 MPIVVGSYSDP
+145 MPIDVGSYSDP
-156 HPAAELMDADLDFEL
+156 HPAAELMGADLDFTE
-171 ITLTVNEGCKISGG
+171 ITLTVNEGSKISGG
-185 HYENFHHPAYYDT
+185 YYENLHHIFYDGS
-198 IPEIVNYGEIS
+198 EIVNYGEIS
-209 DGTFKDCRVG
+209 GGTFKNCRVD
-219 FRYSRPGLT
+219 FHSRPGLT
-228 SVISGGEFSNTRTYQ
+228 TVISGGEFSNTTTYQ

-264 DESIEASAGRLPV
+264 DESIEASAGSLPV

-297 GMFRGCAFRP
+297 GVFKSCAFRP

-330 NKLQAIKGGLFVGL
+330 NQLQSIKGGLFVGL
-344 KIDDSYL
+344 KINDSYL
-351 QDPSNS
+351 QNPSNS

-372 SYLRVISAKDEY
+372 SYLRVISAEDEY
-384 DNLYE
+384 GNLYN
-389 PGVYSTYPD
+389 PGRYSTYPD

-419 RDAYKNGE
+419 RDAYKNGK

-434 QFTFNDSTAAK
+434 QFTFNDSTAAN
-445 NITIDADVL
+445 NITINTDVL
-454 LKRIPLLTLPEKV
+454 LKRIPLLTLPGKV
-467 ENVTGSDMNGTALR
+467 ENVTGSDMNGTALQ

-486 YVRQR
+486 YVRQQ
-491 HAVSFAQDSSHPD
+491 HAVSFTQDSSHSD
-504 AVYTANDTPLT
+504 AVYTANDTLLT
-515 PAADGVY
+515 PADGIY

-560 GGTTWYG
+560 GVTTWYG
-567 NGWHY
+567 DGWHY
-572 DGTTLTITA
+572 DGTTLTITD

-600 TRNGLFEHGL
+600 TQNGLFEHGL

-621 VFESFTDNTGTAQP
+621 VFESFTDRTSTVQP

-641 AGATVNGAVCA
+641 AGATINEAVCA

-672 PVGSLWKA
+672 PIGSLWKA
-680 EGSDGSAVSESDLSL
+680 EGSDGAAVSERDLSL

-726 LSVPEN
+726 LFVPEN
-732 CTVYINGIAQ
+732 CTVYINDIEQ
-742 TPADSYLVHPGETV
+742 TPAESYLVHPGETV

-790 PAGEGGITIA
+790 PAGEGNITIA
-800 VTTAPDSP
+800 VTTTPDSP

-858 ALALWNRANCPAPE
+858 ALALWNRADCPTPE

-883 DADAQAAARWCV
+883 DTDAQAAARWCV

>member
-1 MKKRLLSALLTVAM
+1 M
-15 MFSLFPASA
+15 
-24 FASADQTRGGV
+24 
-35 DVSTPQTLDTENDPA
+35 
-50 DVIEIVFNPNGPAL
+50 
-64 NNSQNPYS
+64 
-72 PYNPRG
+72 
-78 GLDWDAMGIDP
+78 
-89 TRYIEID
+89 
-96 DRGTPS
+96 
-102 LSYTATDPAGNKLW
+102 
-116 TYTCTGFNE
+116 
-125 SLDLISGRF
+125 
-134 KLVNRPHPVNL
+134 H
-145 MPIVVGSYSDP
+145 IVVGSYSDP
-156 HPAAELMDADLDFEL
+156 HPAAELMDADLDFNE
-171 ITLTVNEGCKISGG
+171 ITLTVTEGCKISGG
-185 HYENFHHPAYYDT
+185 HYENFHHPAYDGF
-198 IPEIVNYGEIS
+198 EIVNYGEIS
-209 DGTFKDCRVG
+209 GGTFKDCCVDFYG
-219 FRYSRPGLT
+219 NPDLPT
-228 SVISGGEFSNTRTYQ
+228 VISGGEFSNTRTYQ

-264 DESIEASAGRLPV
+264 DESIEASAGSLPV
-277 FENAMIGFCGTADRG
+277 FERAMIGFCGTADRG

-297 GMFRGCAFRP
+297 GMFKNCAFRP

-344 KIDDSYL
+344 KINDSYL
-351 QDPSNS
+351 QDPLNS

-372 SYLRVISAKDEY
+372 SYLSVISAEDEY
-384 DNLYE
+384 GNPYD

-408 VPSTKLATRDF
+408 APSIKLATRDF
-419 RDAYKNGE
+419 RDAYKNDK

-434 QFTFNDSTAAK
+434 QFTFNDSTAAN
-445 NITIDADVL
+445 NITINTDVL

-467 ENVTGSDMNGTALR
+467 ENVTGSDMNGTALQ

-486 YVRQR
+486 YVRQQ
-491 HAVSFAQDSSHPD
+491 HAVSFTQDSSHRD
-504 AVYTANDTPLT
+504 AVYTANNTQLT
-515 PAADGVY
+515 PAAGGVY

-560 GGTTWYG
+560 GVTTWYG
-567 NGWHY
+567 DGWHY

-581 NQDLSGAK
+581 DQDLSGAK
-589 VSVPTEVTSGT
+589 VSVPTEVTDGT
-600 TRNGLFEHGL
+600 TQNGLFEHGL
-610 TLNGGNATNSV
+610 TLNGGNATDSV
-621 VFESFTDNTGTAQP
+621 VFEPFVDNTDTAQP
-635 KTLHVP
+635 KILHVP
-641 AGATVNGAVCA
+641 AGATINEAVCT

-680 EGSDGSAVSESDLSL
+680 SSNGAAVSESDLSL
-695 PEGSFGN
+695 PEDSFGN

-732 CTVYINGIAQ
+732 CTVYINGTAQ
-742 TPADSYLVHPGETV
+742 PPADNYLVHPSETV
-756 KVENPD
+756 KVENLD

-790 PAGEGGITIA
+790 PAGEGNITIA
-800 VTTAPDSP
+800 VTTTPDSP

-858 ALALWNRANCPAPE
+858 ALALWNRADCPTPE

-883 DADAQAAARWCV
+883 DTDAQAAARWCV

>member
-1 MKKRLLSALLTVAM
+1 MHRR
-15 MFSLFPASA
+15 
-24 FASADQTRGGV
+24 TRPGGGV

-50 DVIEIVFNPNGPAL
+50 DVIEIVFNPNGPVL
-64 NNSQNPYS
+64 NNS
-72 PYNPRG
+72 YNPKG
-78 GLDWDAMGIDP
+78 GLDWDTMGINP
-89 TRYIEID
+89 APYMTTD
-96 DRGTPS
+96 DRGIPS
-102 LSYTATDPAGNKLW
+102 LSYTATDSAGTVLW
-116 TYTCTGFNE
+116 TYTCRGFSE

-145 MPIVVGSYSDP
+145 MPIDVGSYHDP
-156 HPAAELMDADLDFEL
+156 HPAAELMDADLDFNS
-171 ITLTVNEGCKISGG
+171 ITLTVNEGSKISGG
-185 HYENFHHPAYYDT
+185 YYENRHHPAYYDT

-209 DGTFKDCRVG
+209 GGTFKNSRVG

-228 SVISGGEFSNTRTYQ
+228 SVISGGEFSNTSTNQ

-264 DESIEASAGRLPV
+264 DESIEASAGSLPV
-277 FENAMIGFCGTADRG
+277 FENAMIGFCGTAEHG

-297 GMFRGCAFRP
+297 GMFKSCAFRP

-330 NKLQAIKGGLFVGL
+330 NQLQAIKGGLFVGL

-398 IYQYHSGTAT
+398 IYQYYSVPATA
-408 VPSTKLATRDF
+408 PSIKLTTGDF
-419 RDAYKNGE
+419 RDAYKNDK

-434 QFTFNDSTAAK
+434 QFTFNDSTAAN
-445 NITIDADVL
+445 NITINADVL

-486 YVRQR
+486 YVRQQ
-491 HAVSFAQDSSHPD
+491 HTVSFTQDSSHPD

-560 GGTTWYG
+560 GVTTTWYG
-567 NGWHY
+567 DGWHY

-600 TRNGLFEHGL
+600 TQNGLFEHGL
-610 TLNGGNATNSV
+610 TLNGGNATESV
-621 VFESFTDNTGTAQP
+621 VFEP
-635 KTLHVP
+635 
-641 AGATVNGAVCA
+641 
-652 SGTAY
+652 
-657 ILGDPALTVG
+657 
-667 QPAGT
+667 
-672 PVGSLWKA
+672 
-680 EGSDGSAVSESDLSL
+680 LS
-695 PEGSFGN
+695 
-702 AELAFKMGER
+702 
-712 SELTLTLTQPPVRS
+712 T
-726 LSVPEN
+726 
-732 CTVYINGIAQ
+732 
-742 TPADSYLVHPGETV
+742 TPAP
-756 KVENPD
+756 
-762 PTGGPYAW
+762 
-770 SSEEVTLTPS
+770 PS
-780 ADTSSCSFVV
+780 PKYCM
-790 PAGEGGITIA
+790 
-800 VTTAPDSP
+800 SP
-808 PTPDVT
+808 Q
-814 DDAGASVG
+814 
-822 GSIAVSVLLGGAAY
+822 
-836 LVGTNIWLTELYG
+836 
-849 TVPQNRIQL
+849 VPQSMGRSALPARRTSL
-858 ALALWNRANCPAPE
+858 ATPL
-872 STVLY
+872 
-877 PDIDED
+877 
-883 DADAQAAARWCV
+883 
-895 EQGLLKDYRKTD
+895 
-907 ADGTET
+907 
-913 AVFKPYLYTFRAK
+913 
-926 SIKAWYDLDR
+926 
-936 LLHETQ
+936 

>member
-1 MKKRLLSALLTVAM
+1 M
-15 MFSLFPASA
+15 
-24 FASADQTRGGV
+24 

-50 DVIEIVFNPNGPAL
+50 DVTKIVFNPNG
-64 NNSQNPYS
+64 
-72 PYNPRG
+72 
-78 GLDWDAMGIDP
+78 GLDWATMGINPAPCMEPDSS
-89 TRYIEID
+89 
-96 DRGTPS
+96 GTPT
-102 LSYTATDPAGNKLW
+102 LFYTATDHEGNKLW
-116 TYTCTGFNE
+116 TYTCSGTYE
-125 SLDLISGRF
+125 YLYLISGRF
-134 KLVNRPHPVNL
+134 ELVNRPQPDYL
-145 MPIVVGSYSDP
+145 LSIVVGSYSDP
-156 HPAAELMDADLDFEL
+156 HPAAELMNADLDFTH
-171 ITLTVNEGCKISGG
+171 ITLTVTEGCKISGG
-185 HYENFHHPAYYDT
+185 HYENLHHP
-198 IPEIVNYGEIS
+198 ILRGFEIVNYGEIS
-209 DGTFKDCRVG
+209 GGTFKDCRVG
-219 FRYSRPGLT
+219 FHSRPGLT
-228 SVISGGEFSNTRTYQ
+228 TVISGGDFSNTTTNQ

-256 FHHCLVEF
+256 FHDCLVEF
-264 DESIEASAGRLPV
+264 DESVEASAGRLPV
-277 FENAMIGFCGTADRG
+277 FEGARIDFCGTADRG

-297 GMFRGCAFRP
+297 GIFNSCYFCP
-307 SRDGNSVIEN
+307 SSYGNSVIEN
-317 GFFMFARGDGNSS
+317 GFFLFAYGEVYTS
-330 NKLQAIKGGLFVGL
+330 NQLQAIKGGLFVSSKIKDRYL
-344 KIDDSYL
+344 K
-351 QDPSNS
+351 DPSNS

-364 EGTVENEH
+364 EGTVKNDY
-372 SYLRVISAKDEY
+372 SYLSLISAKDEY
-384 DNLYE
+384 GNLYNL
-389 PGVYSTYPD
+389 GGYSTYPD
-398 IYQYHSGTAT
+398 IYQYHSGNATA
-408 VPSTKLATRDF
+408 PSIKLTTGDF
-419 RDAYKNGE
+419 RDAYKNDK

-434 QFTFNDSTAAK
+434 QFTFNDSDSTAAN

-486 YVRQR
+486 YVRQQ
-491 HAVSFAQDSSHPD
+491 HTVSFTQDSSHPD

-515 PAADGVY
+515 PAGGVY

-540 AIKADG
+540 AIKPDG
-546 TPDTDGTFK
+546 KPDTDGTFQ

-560 GGTTWYG
+560 GVTTWYG
-567 NGWHY
+567 DGWHY
-572 DGTTLTITA
+572 DGTTLTITD
-581 NQDLSGAK
+581 NQDLRGAK
-589 VSVPTEVTSGT
+589 VSVPTEVTGGT

-641 AGATVNGAVCA
+641 AGATINGAVCA

-680 EGSDGSAVSESDLSL
+680 SSNGAAVSESDLSL

-790 PAGEGGITIA
+790 PAGEGNITIA

-814 DDAGASVG
+814 DGAGASVG

-858 ALALWNRANCPAPE
+858 ALALWNRADCPAPE

-883 DADAQAAARWCV
+883 DTDAQAAARWCV

>member
-50 DVIEIVFNPNGPAL
+50 DVTKIVFNPNGPVL
-64 NNSQNPYS
+64 NNSQK
-72 PYNPRG
+72 PYNPEG
-78 GLDWDAMGIDP
+78 GLDWATMGINPAPYMKTDSS
-89 TRYIEID
+89 
-96 DRGTPS
+96 GTPT
-102 LSYTATDPAGNKLW
+102 LSYTATDSAGNKLW
-116 TYTCTGFNE
+116 TYYYSYPYE
-125 SLDLISGRF
+125 YLYLISGRF
-134 KLVNRPHPVNL
+134 ELVNRPRPAYL
-145 MPIVVGSYSDP
+145 LSIVVGSYSDP
-156 HPAAELMDADLDFEL
+156 HPAAELMGADLDFTD
-171 ITLTVNEGCKISGG
+171 ITLTVTEGCKISGG
-185 HYENFHHPAYYDT
+185 HYENRHHT
-198 IPEIVNYGEIS
+198 IHDGIEIVNYGEIS
-209 DGTFKDCRVG
+209 GGTFKNSRVG

-228 SVISGGEFSNTRTYQ
+228 SVISGGEFSNTTTNQ
-243 SYAYHATK
+243 SFAYHATK

-264 DESIEASAGRLPV
+264 DESIEASAGSLPV
-277 FENAMIGFCGTADRG
+277 FENAMIGFCGTAERG

-344 KIDDSYL
+344 KINDSYL
-351 QDPSNS
+351 QDPLNS

-372 SYLRVISAKDEY
+372 SYLSVISAEDEY
-384 DNLYE
+384 GNLYN

-408 VPSTKLATRDF
+408 APSIKLATRDF
-419 RDAYKNGE
+419 RDAYKKDK
-427 PLEIFGN
+427 PLDIFGN
-434 QFTFNDSTAAK
+434 QFTFNDSTAAN

-467 ENVTGSDMNGTALR
+467 ENVNGRDMDGTALQ
-481 AGASA
+481 ADASA
-486 YVRQR
+486 YVRQQ
-491 HAVSFAQDSSHPD
+491 HAVSFTQDSSHPD
-504 AVYTANDTPLT
+504 AVYTANDTLLT
-515 PAADGVY
+515 PADGVY
-522 SYTMAGPD
+522 SYTMEGPD

-560 GGTTWYG
+560 GVTTWYG

-572 DGTTLTITA
+572 NGTTLTITA
-581 NQDLSGAK
+581 DQDLSGAK
-589 VSVPTEVTSGT
+589 VSVPTEVTDGT

-610 TLNGGNATNSV
+610 TLNGGNATESV
-621 VFESFTDNTGTAQP
+621 VFESFTDNTGAAHP

-641 AGATVNGAVCA
+641 AGATINEAVCA

-680 EGSDGSAVSESDLSL
+680 EGSDGAAVSERDLSL
-695 PEGSFGN
+695 PEGSFGS

-790 PAGEGGITIA
+790 PAGEGNITIA

-814 DDAGASVG
+814 DGAGASVG

-858 ALALWNRANCPAPE
+858 ALALWNRADCPTPE

-883 DADAQAAARWCV
+883 DTDAQAAARWCV

>member
-24 FASADQTRGGV
+24 FASADQTGEV

-50 DVIEIVFNPNGPAL
+50 DVTKIVFNPNG
-64 NNSQNPYS
+64 
-72 PYNPRG
+72 
-78 GLDWDAMGIDP
+78 GLDWATMRIDP
-89 TRYIEID
+89 TDYMKTD
-96 DRGTPS
+96 SSGTPT
-102 LSYTATDPAGNKLW
+102 LFYTATDSAGNKLW
-116 TYTCTGFNE
+116 TYTCSGTYE
-125 SLDLISGRF
+125 YLYLISGRF
-134 KLVNRPHPVNL
+134 ELVNRPRPDYL
-145 MPIVVGSYSDP
+145 LSIVVGSSSDP
-156 HPAAELMDADLDFEL
+156 HPAAELMDADLDFTD

-185 HYENFHHPAYYDT
+185 HYENRHHSIHDG
-198 IPEIVNYGEIS
+198 IEIVNYGEIS
-209 DGTFKDCRVG
+209 GGTFKNSRVG
-219 FRYSRPGLT
+219 FRYSSPGLT
-228 SVISGGEFSNTRTYQ
+228 SVISGGDFSNTTPQ
-243 SYAYHATK
+243 SFAYHATK

-256 FHHCLVEF
+256 FHRCLVEF
-264 DESIEASAGRLPV
+264 DESIEASAGSLPV

-344 KIDDSYL
+344 KINDSYL
-351 QDPSNS
+351 QDPLNS

-372 SYLRVISAKDEY
+372 SYLSVISAEDEY
-384 DNLYE
+384 GNLYN

-408 VPSTKLATRDF
+408 APSTKLTTRDF
-419 RDAYKNGE
+419 RDAYKNDK

-467 ENVTGSDMNGTALR
+467 ENVTGSDMNGTALQ
-481 AGASA
+481 AGESA

-491 HAVSFAQDSSHPD
+491 HAVSFMQDSSHRD

-515 PAADGVY
+515 PAGGVY

-540 AIKADG
+540 AIKPDG
-546 TPDTDGTFK
+546 KPDTDGTFK

-560 GGTTWYG
+560 GVTTTWYG
-567 NGWHY
+567 DGWHY

-581 NQDLSGAK
+581 NQDLIGAK
-589 VSVPTEVTSGT
+589 VSVPTEVTGGT
-600 TRNGLFEHGL
+600 TQNGLFEHGL
-610 TLNGGNATNSV
+610 TLSGGNATDSV

-641 AGATVNGAVCA
+641 AGATINEAVCA

-858 ALALWNRANCPAPE
+858 ALALWNRADCPTPE

-883 DADAQAAARWCV
+883 DTDAQAAARWCV

>member
-1 MKKRLLSALLTVAM
+1 M
-15 MFSLFPASA
+15 
-24 FASADQTRGGV
+24 
-35 DVSTPQTLDTENDPA
+35 
-50 DVIEIVFNPNGPAL
+50 L
-64 NNSQNPYS
+64 NNSF
-72 PYNPRG
+72 NPRG
-78 GLDWDAMGIDP
+78 GLNWDDMGIDP
-89 TRYIEID
+89 TDYMTTD
-96 DRGTPS
+96 DRGIPS
-102 LSYTATDPAGNKLW
+102 LSYTDIDSAGNALW

-125 SLDLISGRF
+125 SLYLISGRF
-134 KLVNRPHPVNL
+134 ELVNRPRPVNL
-145 MPIVVGSYSDP
+145 MHIVVGSYSDP
-156 HPAAELMDADLDFEL
+156 HPAAELMDADLDFNE

-185 HYENFHHPAYYDT
+185 HYENFHHPAYDGF
-198 IPEIVNYGEIS
+198 EILNYGEIS
-209 DGTFKDCRVG
+209 GGTFKDCRVDFYG
-219 FRYSRPGLT
+219 NPDLPT
-228 SVISGGEFSNTRTYQ
+228 VISGGEFSNTTTTQ
-243 SYAYHATK
+243 SFAYHATK

-277 FENAMIGFCGTADRG
+277 FDDARIDFCGTAERG

-297 GMFRGCAFRP
+297 GLFRGCYFRP
-307 SRDGNSVIEN
+307 SDYGNSVIEN
-317 GFFMFARGDGNSS
+317 GFFLSASSEVYTS
-330 NKLQAIKGGLFVGL
+330 NKLQAIKGGLFFNSR
-344 KIDDSYL
+344 INDRYL
-351 QDPSNS
+351 EEPSNS
-357 PYYHVTI
+357 PYYYVTI
-364 EGTVENEH
+364 EGDVKNRH
-372 SYLRVISAKDEY
+372 SYLSVISAKDEY
-384 DNLYE
+384 GNPCD
-389 PGVYSTYPD
+389 PGRYTTYPD
-398 IYQYHSGTAT
+398 IYQYYSGAATA
-408 VPSTKLATRDF
+408 PSIKLATRDF

-427 PLEIFGN
+427 PLEIFGK
-434 QFTFNDSTAAK
+434 QFTFNDSTAAD

-467 ENVTGSDMNGTALR
+467 ENVTGSDMNGAALQ
-481 AGASA
+481 AGESA

-491 HAVSFAQDSSHPD
+491 HAVSFTQDSSHPD

-560 GGTTWYG
+560 GVTTTWYG
-567 NGWHY
+567 DGWHY

-581 NQDLSGAK
+581 DQDLSGAK
-589 VSVPTEVTSGT
+589 VSVPTEVTGGT
-600 TRNGLFEHGL
+600 TQNGLFEHGL

-621 VFESFTDNTGTAQP
+621 VFESFTDRTSTVQP

-641 AGATVNGAVCA
+641 AGATVNGAVCT

-680 EGSDGSAVSESDLSL
+680 SSNGAAVSESDLSL
-695 PEGSFGN
+695 LEGSFGN
-702 AELAFKMGER
+702 AELKFRMGER

-742 TPADSYLVHPGETV
+742 PPADSYLVHPGETV

-790 PAGEGGITIA
+790 PAGEGDITIA

-814 DDAGASVG
+814 DGAGASVG

-858 ALALWNRANCPAPE
+858 ALALWNRADCPTPE

>member
-1 MKKRLLSALLTVAM
+1 M
-15 MFSLFPASA
+15 
-24 FASADQTRGGV
+24 
-35 DVSTPQTLDTENDPA
+35 
-50 DVIEIVFNPNGPAL
+50 L
-64 NNSQNPYS
+64 NNSQK
-72 PYNPRG
+72 PYNPEG

-89 TRYIEID
+89 TPYMKTDSSGI
-96 DRGTPS
+96 PS
-102 LSYTATDPAGNKLW
+102 LLYTAIDPAGNKLW
-116 TYTCTGFNE
+116 TYYYSYPYE
-125 SLDLISGRF
+125 YLYLISGRF
-134 KLVNRPHPVNL
+134 ELVNQPRPAYL
-145 MPIVVGSYSDP
+145 LSIDVGSDSDP
-156 HPAAELMDADLDFEL
+156 HPAAELMNADLNFNS
-171 ITLTVNEGCKISGG
+171 ITLTVNEGSKISGG
-185 HYENFHHPAYYDT
+185 HYENLHHS
-198 IPEIVNYGEIS
+198 IHRGFEIVNHGEIS
-209 DGTFKDCRVG
+209 GGTFKDCRVD
-219 FRYSRPGLT
+219 FHSRPGLT
-228 SVISGGEFSNTRTYQ
+228 TVISGGDFSNTTTNQ
-243 SYAYHATK
+243 SFAYHATK

-256 FHHCLVEF
+256 FHDCLVEF

-277 FENAMIGFCGTADRG
+277 FEGARIDFCGTADRG

-297 GMFRGCAFRP
+297 GIFNSCYFCP
-307 SRDGNSVIEN
+307 SSYGNSVIEN
-317 GFFMFARGDGNSS
+317 GFFLFAYGEVYTS
-330 NKLQAIKGGLFVGL
+330 NQLQAIKGGLFVSSKIKDRYL
-344 KIDDSYL
+344 K
-351 QDPSNS
+351 DPSNS

-364 EGTVENEH
+364 EGTVKNDY
-372 SYLRVISAKDEY
+372 SYLSLISAKDEY
-384 DNLYE
+384 GNLYNL
-389 PGVYSTYPD
+389 GGYSTYPD
-398 IYQYHSGTAT
+398 IYQYYNGNATA
-408 VPSTKLATRDF
+408 PSIKLTTGDF
-419 RDAYKNGE
+419 RDAYKNDK

-434 QFTFNDSTAAK
+434 QFTFNDSTAAD

-467 ENVTGSDMNGTALR
+467 ENVTGSDMNGAALQ
-481 AGASA
+481 AGESA

-491 HAVSFAQDSSHPD
+491 HAVSFTQDSSHPD

-546 TPDTDGTFK
+546 KPDTDGTFQ

-567 NGWHY
+567 DGWHY

-589 VSVPTEVTSGT
+589 VSVPTEVTGGT
-600 TRNGLFEHGL
+600 TQNGLFEHGL

-621 VFESFTDNTGTAQP
+621 VFEPFVDNTGTAQP
-635 KTLHVP
+635 KILHVP
-641 AGATVNGAVCA
+641 AGATINGAVCT

-680 EGSDGSAVSESDLSL
+680 EGSDGAAVSESDLSL

-726 LSVPEN
+726 LFVPEN
-732 CTVYINGIAQ
+732 CTVYINGITQ
-742 TPADSYLVHPGETV
+742 TPAASYPVHPGQTV

-790 PAGEGGITIA
+790 PAGEGDITIA
-800 VTTAPDSP
+800 VTTTAPGSP
-808 PTPDVT
+808 TTPDVT
-814 DDAGASVG
+814 DGAGASVG

-858 ALALWNRANCPAPE
+858 ALALWNRADCPTPE
-872 STVLY
+872 SAVLY

-883 DADAQAAARWCV
+883 DTDAQAAARWCV